1 MIRPPP
7 DLCTK
12 PSLEVAV
19 SGGEGNGKVLPGLPG
34 APPDPFHLGLYPRN
48 GVDVGGVS

>member
-7 DLCTK
+7 DLCSK
-12 PSLEVAV
+12 PSLEVADLGV
-19 SGGEGNGKVLPGLPG
+19 EGIGEVLPGLPR
-34 APPDPFHLGLYPRN
+34 APPDPFHPEIYPGN